1 MLSGI
6 FEFKSEV
13 RRLISQN
20 GISINGSKVTDVNMV
35 VNLNNLDNNA
45 LLIQKGKKKFIKLSI
60 N

>member
-6 FEFKSEV
+6 FESKSEV

-20 GISINGSKVTDVNMV
+20 GICINGSKVTDVNMV
-35 VNLNNLDNNA
+35 VNLNNNA
-45 LLIQKGKKKFIKLSI
+45 LLIQKGKKKFIKLSV